1 MSLSVDMATQ
11 HVYYT
16 QRLLFLQ
23 YQLHTLAKGENK
35 MNIALWIAQI
45 LLAIVYGMAGMMKAF
60 QTAKAGEMLP
70 WAKRHSDS
78 FVRLVGASE
87 LLGALGMILPALTGI
102 LPVLTPL
109 AAIGLSLIQILAI
122 LMEHLPNKEYKAI
135 PFNVV
140 LFVLSVFVAYGR
152 LVVVPL

>member
-1 MSLSVDMATQ
+1 MATQ

-78 FVRLVGASE
+78 FVRLVGTFE
-87 LLGALGMILPALTGI
+87 LLGALGMILPTLTGI
-102 LPVLTPL
+102 LPGLTPL
-109 AAIGLSLIQILAI
+109 AALGLSLIQVLAI
-122 LMEHLPNKEYKAI
+122 LIEHLPNKEYKAI
-135 PFNVV
+135 PMNAV
-140 LFVLSVFVAYGR
+140 LLALSVFVAYGR
-152 LVVVPL
+152 FVVIPL

>member
-1 MSLSVDMATQ
+1 
-11 HVYYT
+11 
-16 QRLLFLQ
+16 
-23 YQLHTLAKGENK
+23 

-102 LPVLTPL
+102 LPGLTPL
-109 AAIGLSLIQILAI
+109 AALGLSLIQVLAI
-122 LMEHLPNKEYKAI
+122 LIEHLPNKEYKAI
-135 PFNVV
+135 PMNVV
-140 LFVLSVFVAYGR
+140 LLALSVFVAYGR
-152 LVVVPL
+152 FVVLPL

>member
-1 MSLSVDMATQ
+1 
-11 HVYYT
+11 
-16 QRLLFLQ
+16 
-23 YQLHTLAKGENK
+23 

-102 LPVLTPL
+102 LPGLTPL
-109 AAIGLSLIQILAI
+109 AALGLSLIQVLAI
-122 LMEHLPNKEYKAI
+122 LIEHLPNKEYKAI
-135 PFNVV
+135 PMNAV
-140 LFVLSVFVAYGR
+140 LLALSVFVAYGR

>member
-1 MSLSVDMATQ
+1 MAYSHEKMASRTF
-11 HVYYT
+11 
-16 QRLLFLQ
+16 RESS
-23 YQLHTLAKGENK
+23 LAKGENK